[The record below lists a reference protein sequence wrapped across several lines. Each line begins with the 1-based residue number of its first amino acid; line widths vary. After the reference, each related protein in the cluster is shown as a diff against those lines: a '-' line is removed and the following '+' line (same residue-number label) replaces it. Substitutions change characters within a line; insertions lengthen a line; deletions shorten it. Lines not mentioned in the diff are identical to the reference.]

1 MKKYKN
7 SDIIQIGIALFLGSV
22 TIFVEKNIE
31 YRYYISGFFFALAL
45 FFVVLPLIR
54 KENPPDSK
62 DKKLKSNNMKEL
74 KEQLIA
80 KYTIIDLL
88 DLIQE
93 NFKDHFLKKSY
104 TGINPLLLNISTVV
118 LDLVTY
124 CDMND
129 KLDDLKNLLKK

>member
-1 MKKYKN
+1 
-7 SDIIQIGIALFLGSV
+7 
-22 TIFVEKNIE
+22 VEKNIE

-54 KENPPDSK
+54 KENPPENN
-62 DKKLKSNNMKEL
+62 KLNNMKEL

-80 KYTIIDLL
+80 KYTISDLL
-88 DLIQE
+88 DLIHE
-93 NFKDHFLKKSY
+93 NFNDYYSEKDYADRNPNDLKKKD
-104 TGINPLLLNISTVV
+104 VV
-118 LDLVTY
+118 RELASY